1 MWYKLVINLESRF
14 ITDILPSDANISYKR
29 PSRFITLTYKC
40 AMAVLLTSICVLIFM
55 ISKIPQGECSIK
67 QAVFLINKQR
77 YLAYHVIETKQA
89 ESELQCGMHCVRVR
103 SCVSVN
109 YKISGIGKGLCELN
123 NKTLLEISDAD
134 GNMHNSEFNHLDIIK
149 KVWEE
154 SLLLYTIITQYSCL
168 SRDWLLHICFCL
180 RPRWH
185 GTGQISWDGA
195 EIHYF

>member
-1 MWYKLVINLESRF
+1 
-14 ITDILPSDANISYKR
+14 
-29 PSRFITLTYKC
+29 
-40 AMAVLLTSICVLIFM
+40 MAVLLTSICVLIFM

-67 QAVFLINKQR
+67 QAAFLINKQR

-154 SLLLYTIITQYSCL
+154 SLLLYTIITQYIVVF
-168 SRDWLLHICFCL
+168 R
-180 RPRWH
+180 
-185 GTGQISWDGA
+185 
-195 EIHYF
+195 EIYYCTYVSV